1 LADDLP
7 DAGPVSAGIAG
18 RYASALFD
26 LAKDAK
32 QIAAVGQDLARFDAL
47 VAGSSDLNLLVKS
60 PAFSAA
66 EQGAAVA
73 AVLTKAKI
81 GGLVANFIKLIAAK
95 RRLFSVRA
103 MVSAYQALA
112 DSHAGIVKAS
122 VTVAAPL
129 SDKNRKAV
137 ADALKA
143 VTGKSVS
150 VVEKVDPSLIGG
162 IVVQL
167 GSRMVDASV
176 RTKLNSLKNAMKEA
190 V

>member
-1 LADDLP
+1 MADDLP
-7 DAGPVSAGIAG
+7 DSGPISAGVAG
-18 RYASALFD
+18 RYAAALFD
-26 LAKDAK
+26 LARDAK
-32 QIAAVGQDLARFDAL
+32 QIAAVGTDLARFDAL
-47 VAGSSDLNLLVKS
+47 VAGSEDLGRLVKS

-66 EQGAAVA
+66 EQGAAVS
-73 AVLTKAKI
+73 AVLAKAKI
-81 GGLVANFIKLIAAK
+81 GGLAANFIKLIAVK
-95 RRLFSVRA
+95 RRLFAVRD
-103 MVSAYQALA
+103 MVSAYQAMA
-112 DSHAGIVKAS
+112 DAHAGIVKAS

-129 SDKNRKAV
+129 SEKNRVAV
-137 ADALKA
+137 SDALKA
-143 VTGKSVS
+143 VTGKSVN

>member
-7 DAGPVSAGIAG
+7 DAGRVSTGIAG

-26 LAKDAK
+26 LAKDANK
-32 QIAAVGQDLARFDAL
+32 IAVVGKDMARFDAL

-66 EQGAAVA
+66 EQGAAVS
-73 AVLTKAKI
+73 AVLAKAKI
-81 GGLVANFIKLIAAK
+81 SGLAANFIKLIAAK
-95 RRLFSVRA
+95 RRLFAVRD

-112 DSHAGIVKAS
+112 DSHAGIVKAN
-122 VTVAAPL
+122 VTVASAL

-137 ADALKA
+137 VDALKS
-143 VTGKSVS
+143 VTGKTVN
-150 VVEKVDPSLIGG
+150 VVEKIDPSLIGG
-162 IVVQL
+162 IIVQL